1 MNHDRALIDVAR
13 RATGALG
20 LAAIA
25 LIHLLDI
32 QSKWHETKYQ
42 FWLFVVLVVASL
54 VGAALLLGRHTKQGW
69 WLAVGCS
76 ATALV
81 AYSLS
86 RTTGLPSASDDIGNW
101 LESLGLASL
110 FVEGA
115 VLLLSGY
122 VLVEPATRTLQ
133 APDPST
139 AVILDLSQASE
150 SLVAGS

>member
-1 MNHDRALIDVAR
+1 MDHNRALMGVAR

-25 LIHLLDI
+25 LIHLLDV

-42 FWLFVVLVVASL
+42 FWLFVVLIVASI
-54 VGAALLLGRHTKQGW
+54 VGAALLLGRHATQGW
-69 WLAVGCS
+69 WLAIGCS
-76 ATALV
+76 ALALF

-86 RTTGLPSASDDIGNW
+86 RSVGLPSASDDIGNW

-110 FVEGA
+110 FVEGG

-122 VLVEPATRTLQ
+122 VLLEPKMLT
-133 APDPST
+133 
-139 AVILDLSQASE
+139 V
-150 SLVAGS
+150 V

>member
-1 MNHDRALIDVAR
+1 MENDRALMDVAR

-25 LIHLLDI
+25 LIHLLDLD
-32 QSKWHETKYQ
+32 SKWHETKYQ
-42 FWLFVVLVVASL
+42 FVLFALLIVASL
-54 VGAALLLGRHTKQGW
+54 VGAALLLGRHAKQGW
-69 WLAVGCS
+69 LLAVGCS
-76 ATALV
+76 AATLV
-81 AYSLS
+81 AYTLS

-110 FVEGA
+110 FAEGA

-122 VLVEPATRTLQ
+122 VLLEPVMRRLE

-139 AVILDLSQASE
+139 AVMLDLTDATE
-150 SLVAGS
+150 LVAG

>member
-1 MNHDRALIDVAR
+1 MDHDRDLIDVAR

-42 FWLFVVLVVASL
+42 FVLFMVLIVASII
-54 VGAALLLGRHTKQGW
+54 GSALLLSRRAKQGW
-69 WLAVGCS
+69 WLAIGCS
-76 ATALV
+76 AATLL
-81 AYSLS
+81 AYTLS
-86 RTTGLPSASDDIGNW
+86 RTVGLPSASDDIGNW

-122 VLVEPATRTLQ
+122 VVLEPVGQRLQATRQ
-133 APDPST
+133 AM
-139 AVILDLSQASE
+139 AALDLRDAATEQ
-150 SLVAGS
+150 LVAG

>member
-1 MNHDRALIDVAR
+1 MEHDRSLIDVAR

-25 LIHLLDI
+25 LIHLLDV
-32 QSKWHETKYQ
+32 QSKWYETKYQ
-42 FWLFVVLVVASL
+42 FWLFMVLIVASL
-54 VGAALLLGRHTKQGW
+54 VGAGMLLGRHAKQGW

-76 ATALV
+76 AATLA
-81 AYSLS
+81 AYILS

-122 VLVEPATRTLQ
+122 VILEPVVARLQATNQAMRTL
-133 APDPST
+133 
-139 AVILDLSQASE
+139 DLRDATE
-150 SLVAGS
+150 LVAG

>member
-1 MNHDRALIDVAR
+1 MEHDRALIDVTR

-42 FWLFVVLVVASL
+42 FWLFMVLIVASL
-54 VGAALLLGRHTKQGW
+54 VGAAMLLGRDAKQGW

-76 ATALV
+76 AATLL
-81 AYSLS
+81 AYVLS

-115 VLLLSGY
+115 VLFLSGY
-122 VLVEPATRTLQ
+122 VILEPVAARVR
-133 APDPST
+133 ASN
-139 AVILDLSQASE
+139 AAMRALDLRDAAAAE
-150 SLVAGS
+150 LVAG